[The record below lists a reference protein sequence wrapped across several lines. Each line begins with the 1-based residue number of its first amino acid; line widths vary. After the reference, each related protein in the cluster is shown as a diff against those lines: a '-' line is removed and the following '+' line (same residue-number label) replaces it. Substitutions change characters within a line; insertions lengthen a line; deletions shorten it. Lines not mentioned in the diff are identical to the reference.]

1 MKAAVLRGFGTPRFE
16 EMPQPEPQ
24 DGEELIEVTAAPL
37 NNIDRVR
44 ADGSHYSVRSGGP
57 GGAGAG
63 GPGAA
68 GSGEP
73 GAGGSGGP
81 GGSGAEPGGGQPT
94 VPGVIGAGVR
104 PGGQRVLFGSRL
116 GTMAQYSVAG
126 SQMTFP
132 IPDGLDDAAA
142 AAAWNPGLSAWLAL
156 GWRCRLEPGQ
166 TVLILG
172 ATGVTGKLAVQ
183 AARHFGAGRVVGAGR
198 NQRVLDAL
206 PDLGADATIQ
216 LAQPDD
222 ALAAAFAAEAG
233 EHGYDVVLDYVWG
246 HPTEVFLSSIEH
258 HDAVLRSSRV
268 RLLQAGEMAGPVITL
283 PAAALRSVGLE
294 ILGAG
299 TGAMPPMEVITGTLS
314 ELLDLL
320 AAGKVRVDVE
330 RVPLSAVAEVWGRD
344 QQGRRPVLIP

>member
-1 MKAAVLRGFGTPRFE
+1 MKAAVLHGFGTPRFE
-16 EMPQPEPQ
+16 DIPQPVPQ

-44 ADGSHYSVRSGGP
+44 ADGSHYSVRDGGT
-57 GGAGAG
+57 GAGSAG
-63 GPGAA
+63 
-68 GSGEP
+68 E
-73 GAGGSGGP
+73 
-81 GGSGAEPGGGQPT
+81 QTT
-94 VPGVIGAGVR
+94 VPGVIAAGVR

-116 GTMAQYSVAG
+116 GTMAQYSVA
-126 SQMTFP
+126 SPQMTFP
-132 IPDGLDDAAA
+132 VPDGVDDAVA

-156 GWRCRLEPGQ
+156 GWRCPLESGQ

-183 AARHFGAGRVVGAGR
+183 AARHFGAARVVAAGR
-198 NQRVLDAL
+198 NQRVLDTL

-216 LAQPDD
+216 LRQPDD

-246 HPTEVFLSSIEH
+246 HPTEVFLGSVDH
-258 HDAVLRSSRV
+258 HDAVPRASRI
-268 RLLQAGEMAGPVITL
+268 RLLQAGEMAGPAITL
-283 PAAALRSVGLE
+283 PASPLRSAGLE

-299 TGAMPPMEVITGTLS
+299 TGTMPPMEVITGMLG

-320 AAGKVRVDVE
+320 AAGKVRVDIE
-330 RVPLSAVAEVWGRD
+330 RVPLADVAEVWGRD
-344 QQGRRPVLIP
+344 QHGRRPVFIP

>member
-1 MKAAVLRGFGTPRFE
+1 MKAAVLHGFGTPRFE
-16 EMPQPEPQ
+16 EIPAPVPQ

-57 GGAGAG
+57 GSGLG
-63 GPGAA
+63 GPGA
-68 GSGEP
+68 
-73 GAGGSGGP
+73 GA
-81 GGSGAEPGGGQPT
+81 GGGQPT
-94 VPGVIGAGVR
+94 VPGVIGAGR
-104 PGGQRVLFGSRL
+104 RAGGQRVLFGSRL
-116 GTMAQYSVAG
+116 GTMAQYSVAS
-126 SQMTFP
+126 SQATFP
-132 IPDGLDDAAA
+132 IPDRLDDATA

-166 TVLILG
+166 TVLVLG

-183 AARHFGAGRVVGAGR
+183 AARHFGAGRVVAAGR
-198 NQRVLDAL
+198 NQRVLDTL
-206 PDLGADATIQ
+206 PELGADTAIQ

-222 ALAAAFAAEAG
+222 ALAAAFAAGAG

-246 HPTEVFLSSIEH
+246 HPTEVFLGSIEH
-258 HDAVLRSSRV
+258 HDAVPRSSRV

-283 PAAALRSVGLE
+283 PASALRSAGLE
-294 ILGAG
+294 VLGAG
-299 TGAMPPMEVITGTLS
+299 TGTMPPMDVITGTLS

-320 AAGKVRVDVE
+320 AVGKIRVDIE

-344 QQGRRPVLIP
+344 QQGRRPVFIP

>member
-1 MKAAVLRGFGTPRFE
+1 MKAAVLHGFGTPRFE
-16 EMPQPEPQ
+16 EVPQPVPQ

-57 GGAGAG
+57 GSGDGGAGA
-63 GPGAA
+63 ASA
-68 GSGEP
+68 QTTVQ
-73 GAGGSGGP
+73 A
-81 GGSGAEPGGGQPT
+81 T
-94 VPGVIGAGVR
+94 VPGVIGAGLR

-116 GTMAQYSVAG
+116 GTMAQYSVA
-126 SQMTFP
+126 SPQMTFP
-132 IPDGLDDAAA
+132 IPDGLDDAVA

-156 GWRCRLEPGQ
+156 GWRCPLEPGQ

-172 ATGVTGKLAVQ
+172 ATGVTGKLAIQ
-183 AARHFGAGRVVGAGR
+183 AARHFGAGRVVAAGR
-198 NQRVLDAL
+198 NQRVLDEL
-206 PDLGADATIQ
+206 PALGADATIQ
-216 LAQPDD
+216 LAQPDA
-222 ALAAAFAAEAG
+222 ALAAAFAAGAG

-258 HDAVLRSSRV
+258 HDAVLRSARV

-294 ILGAG
+294 ILGNG
-299 TGAMPPMEVITGTLS
+299 TGTMPPMEVITGTLS

-320 AAGKVRVDVE
+320 AAGKVRVDIE
-330 RVPLSAVAEVWGRD
+330 RVPLADVAGVWGRD
-344 QQGRRPVLIP
+344 QQGRRPVFIP

>member
-1 MKAAVLRGFGTPRFE
+1 VKAAVLHGFGTPRFE
-16 EMPQPEPQ
+16 EIPPPVPQ

-57 GGAGAG
+57 GLSGSGADGAGA
-63 GPGAA
+63 
-68 GSGEP
+68 
-73 GAGGSGGP
+73 
-81 GGSGAEPGGGQPT
+81 QPT
-94 VPGVIGAGVR
+94 VPGVIGAGLR
-104 PGGQRVLFGSRL
+104 AGGERVLFGSRL
-116 GTMAQYSVAG
+116 GTMAQYTVAN
-126 SQMTFP
+126 SQATFP
-132 IPDGLDDAAA
+132 IPDELDDAVA

-172 ATGVTGKLAVQ
+172 ATGVTGKLAIQ

-198 NQRVLDAL
+198 NQQVLDTL
-206 PDLGADATIQ
+206 PGLGADATIQ

-246 HPTEVFLSSIEH
+246 HPTEVFLGSIEH
-258 HDAVLRSSRV
+258 HDAIARSARV
-268 RLLQAGEMAGPVITL
+268 RLLQAGEMAGPVISL
-283 PAAALRSVGLE
+283 PASPLRSAGLE

-299 TGAMPPMEVITGTLS
+299 TGTMPPMEVITGTLS

-320 AAGKVRVDVE
+320 AAGKIRVDID

-344 QQGRRPVLIP
+344 QQGRRPVFIP